1 MSLKKKK
8 KLTYTCMLY
17 QAQISVYQ
25 IILTSLWDVKVKI
38 MQKKQKV
45 SGRYVGTKK
54 IANLCEGPNPE
65 TIQT

>member
-1 MSLKKKK
+1 
-8 KLTYTCMLY
+8 MLY

-38 MQKKQKV
+38 MQEKQKV